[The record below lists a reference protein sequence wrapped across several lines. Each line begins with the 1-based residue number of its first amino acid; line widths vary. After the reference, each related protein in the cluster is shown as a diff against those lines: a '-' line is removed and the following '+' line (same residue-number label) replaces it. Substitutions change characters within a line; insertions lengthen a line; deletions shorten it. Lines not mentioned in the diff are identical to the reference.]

1 MRTGVKRWIRI
12 GLAAVVA
19 GSAALAGGCASISQE
34 EYQAALAENQELR
47 ERLATLDQSL
57 DRCEADRTGLEAE
70 NAQLSSE
77 VQRLD
82 AALRQARAAV
92 AQPRQAADGGFGGIE
107 GATVSRRGEST
118 VVTVAG
124 DVLFASGR
132 DELRPEARR
141 TLDRVA
147 DVIRQRYPNNTI
159 RVEGYTDTDPIRR
172 SGWRSNEHLSAYRAL
187 AVEQYLVS
195 RGLNNDRIYSAAFG
209 PAMPRAT
216 KAASRR
222 VEIVVLAD

>member
-1 MRTGVKRWIRI
+1 MKRWIRI
-12 GLAAVVA
+12 GLAAAVA
-19 GSAALAGGCASISQE
+19 CSAALAGGCASISEE

-47 ERLATLDQSL
+47 ERLTTLDQSL

-82 AALRQARAAV
+82 AALRQARAAA
-92 AQPRQAADGGFGGIE
+92 AQPRAAATGDGGFGGIE

-132 DELRPEARR
+132 DELRAEARR

-172 SGWRSNEHLSAYRAL
+172 SGWKSNEHLSAYRAL

-209 PAMPRAT
+209 PALPRAT